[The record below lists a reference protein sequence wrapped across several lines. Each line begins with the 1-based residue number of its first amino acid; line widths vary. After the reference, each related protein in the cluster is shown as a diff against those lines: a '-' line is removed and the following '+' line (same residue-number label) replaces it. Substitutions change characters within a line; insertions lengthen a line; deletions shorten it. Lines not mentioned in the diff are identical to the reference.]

1 MRTIINNK
9 GIIEY
14 AYDPNQ
20 KLDWSVEVR
29 FDMSHLSPEQQQ
41 IAWKIIERH
50 NDTPL
55 LPQWELLNELSR
67 NGFGGEIQRGVGLEP
82 MTIKLKSKDANLE

>member
-29 FDMSHLSPEQQQ
+29 FDMSHLLPNSN
-41 IAWKIIERH
+41 R
-50 NDTPL
+50 L
-55 LPQWELLNELSR
+55 LGR
-67 NGFGGEIQRGVGLEP
+67 
-82 MTIKLKSKDANLE
+82 